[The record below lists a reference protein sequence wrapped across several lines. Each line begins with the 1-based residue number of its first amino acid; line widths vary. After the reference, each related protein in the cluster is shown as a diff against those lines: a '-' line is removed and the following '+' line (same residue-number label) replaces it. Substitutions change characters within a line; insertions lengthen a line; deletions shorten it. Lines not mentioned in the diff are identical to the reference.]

1 MPIFALQQLRK
12 SHGDRLL
19 LNIENLE
26 LQRGDTYLLHGKN
39 GVGKTTL
46 LRIMAGL
53 DTADDGQFRFDGIA
67 VNSASERAAL
77 APRLI
82 YVHQHSYL
90 FHTSV
95 AENIGYGLKLR
106 GIPKTERDALVTA
119 EMDWAGIAHLR
130 DVPPNKLSGG
140 EKQRVA
146 MARARVLKPE
156 LLLLDEP
163 TANLDEAAREQV
175 AELITHMR
183 DSNNCVVIA
192 THDKELSG
200 LPGAVK
206 LKLEDGRVLNQFQ
219 NDISSQ

>member
-1 MPIFALQQLRK
+1 MKPIFALQQLRK
-12 SHGDRLL
+12 SHGERLL
-19 LNIENLE
+19 LNIDKLE
-26 LQRGDTYLLHGKN
+26 LARGSTYLLLGEN

-46 LRIMAGL
+46 LRIIAGL
-53 DTADDGQFRFDGIA
+53 EAADGGQFQFDGQP
-67 VNSASERAAL
+67 VNSTPERAAL

-90 FHTSV
+90 FYTSV

-106 GIPKTERDALVTA
+106 GVPRREREALVAA
-119 EMDWAGIAHLR
+119 EMAWAGIAHLR

-163 TANLDEAAREQV
+163 TANLDDSAREQV
-175 AELITHMR
+175 VELIAHMR
-183 DSNNCVVIA
+183 DANNCVVIA
-192 THDKELSG
+192 THDRGMIELE
-200 LPGAVK
+200 GAAR
-206 LKLEDGRVLNQFQ
+206 LWLADGCLRAG
-219 NDISSQ
+219 